1 MKRFVWVL
9 LLTTSLAAA
18 TDFEALSRQAI
29 NDLMPSLALVMSADQ
44 VSTANT
50 LGGFPHFRVGVA
62 SSFTR
67 VTFQDP
73 AQEGEEDALWLP
85 YPYLYGQVGLYGGM
99 SLTPLIG
106 GVGSVDLLAR
116 FSTLSFLNSVS
127 DKIAQMPTYWAM
139 GARVGI
145 LRDKLW
151 SPGVSVTV
159 LYGNITPIEV
169 ASYSEEIQDTI
180 RVKASAKATAVYLSV
195 SKNLLFVEPYLGI
208 GYVSGNADAQF
219 RVGQDPYHD
228 LLNLEA
234 PSTLKTTLGLRL
246 SVFPMVS
253 GFGEVTFGGPH
264 TLFGLGLTLGF

>member
-1 MKRFVWVL
+1 MKRFVWAL
-9 LLTTSLAAA
+9 ILATSLSAA
-18 TDFEALSRQAI
+18 TDFEALSRQAV
-29 NDLMPSLALVMSADQ
+29 NDLAPALSLVMSADQ
-44 VSTANT
+44 VSAANT
-50 LGGFPHFRVGVA
+50 LGGLPHFRVGVA

-73 AQEGEEDALWLP
+73 AHEGEETSLWLP
-85 YPYLYGQVGLYGGM
+85 YPYLYAQLGVYGGM

-116 FSTLSFLNSVS
+116 FSTLSFLNKIS
-127 DKIAQMPTYWAM
+127 DQILQMPTYWAM

-151 SPGVSVTV
+151 SPALSLVV

-169 ASYSEEIQDTI
+169 GSYSGEIQDTI
-180 RVKASAKATAVYLSV
+180 RVKASARATAIYLTA
-195 SKNLLFVEPYLGI
+195 SKNLLILEPYLGI
-208 GYVSGNADAQF
+208 GYVSGSADAQF

-234 PSTLKTTLGLRL
+234 PSFLKTTLGLRL
-246 SVFPMVS
+246 SVFPLVS
-253 GFGEVTFGGPH
+253 GFGEVTFAGKY
-264 TLFGLGLTLGF
+264 TLYGLGVNIGF